1 MADGTYCIQNSNVSH
16 EWPLLAKNSFPST
29 SNRHRSSRWD
39 SWLATLRYLRAVSSA
54 NGWLLISWLLAE
66 PVLSILIFKWK
77 SLSRAFLSFSPSL
90 CVTVAGIDLYVQVKL
105 YKAYQQVRT
114 KLTFLIRFW
123 DIKVRVWKCLN
134 CSNPNS
140 EHLSMLSTRTVC
152 RLRFVTTGPST
163 FSTQPSQNQ
172 ACYSLSLSLSLP
184 LYLSLCLFLSLSLS
198 EVRVE

>member
-1 MADGTYCIQNSNVSH
+1 MIDSSTWIYLECLNRAYESPWFLCCTVYASISWTHLLIFCGYVRYVILAYVNSTHRWQMVLIQNSNVSH

-114 KLTFLIRFW
+114 KTDISDTFLGYQSQSVKMLELQQSKLRTP
-123 DIKVRVWKCLN
+123 LN
-134 CSNPNS
+134 A
-140 EHLSMLSTRTVC
+140 
-152 RLRFVTTGPST
+152 F
-163 FSTQPSQNQ
+163 
-172 ACYSLSLSLSLP
+172 Y
-184 LYLSLCLFLSLSLS
+184 
-198 EVRVE
+198 